1 MSLETVI
8 GTRDGCWKIDS
19 CTQKVLIFPTKNRSK
34 PQNILSGKCSLI
46 FPLFY
51 RLCSPYKTVIYQSA
65 SKQSIEENGNR
76 HLNYS
81 SHKAGQHH
89 FQITVFQFAEFAF
102 SGEKKKSLRLPA
114 DSRHRLVLYKGQ
126 AQRASHLPMCG
137 RDRNRTWISNILV
150 LCFNKIVL
158 PPFSQCRVNMWRRRG
173 QFRQIVSSVTLE
185 WSYPSTQLKSLQTPT
200 PTSAGNLGNTPF
212 SF

>member
-19 CTQKVLIFPTKNRSK
+19 RTQKVLIFPTKNRSK

-102 SGEKKKSLRLPA
+102 SGEKKKN
-114 DSRHRLVLYKGQ
+114 LYGCLQTAGIAWYFTK
-126 AQRASHLPMCG
+126 A
-137 RDRNRTWISNILV
+137 
-150 LCFNKIVL
+150 
-158 PPFSQCRVNMWRRRG
+158 RRRG
-173 QFRQIVSSVTLE
+173 QATCQCVAEIGTEHGF
-185 WSYPSTQLKSLQTPT
+185 
-200 PTSAGNLGNTPF
+200 PTS
-212 SF
+212 